1 MANDKVFSARADEQT
16 IERLNQLAEQS
27 GMKKADIL
35 PALLDA
41 WESNRIREAL
51 PGRATEIDNLHN
63 LLTQVERAY
72 TASLE
77 LNVNAENRIR
87 EEYAVRIQSN
97 EEAVQAL
104 RAQLDK
110 AKEQCEVSKAAA
122 GQAEAQSA
130 ERGEELRRMQ
140 ETLETVRESLKN
152 ANAAKDSMEKRVIE
166 LESKLASLP
175 ELQKQAAEAAER
187 IAQLEA
193 SIADERLRH
202 KTELLEVREKAA
214 DAREAD
220 REAMQKKFDDAMD
233 RAEKRHADEME
244 RLARHVEAEKEQQE
258 KSKAKK

>member
-51 PGRATEIDNLHN
+51 PGRATEIDNMHN

-77 LNVNAENRIR
+77 LNVNAEHRIR

-110 AKEQCEVSKAAA
+110 AKEQCEAAKAAA
-122 GQAEAQSA
+122 EQAEAQSA
-130 ERGEELRRMQ
+130 ERGEELKRLQ
-140 ETLETVRESLKN
+140 ENLETVRESLRN

-166 LESKLASLP
+166 LESKLEYLP
-175 ELQKQAAEAAER
+175 VLEKKAAEDASR

-193 SIADERLRH
+193 TIADERLRY

-220 REAMQKKFDDAMD
+220 HEAMQKKLEEAMD
-233 RAEKRHADEME
+233 RAEKRHAAEIE
-244 RLARHVEAEKEQQE
+244 RLVRHAETE
-258 KSKAKK
+258 KTQHEKNSEKR